1 MLSPVATFPSN
12 NMIKSYSPRAAKGW
26 TAPDTNMAADA
37 SFELW
42 QGKIGTPLAILL
54 RRAGYNLETQYA
66 HIRFFLD
73 YTVPA
78 LGPACSPSGSIPPW
92 QSFMTDDHTPVEL
105 SWEWGHTGEEPSI
118 RYALEPI
125 GFSAGS
131 RLDPL
136 NLQAS
141 RNLIKELQNTVPNL
155 DLYWYNH
162 YVERLLP
169 NRHASDSQ
177 QTAFLGKS
185 PTEISSSSF
194 IAYDLRRKGPLTVKA
209 YFLPSVRAMHSNMSS
224 LDLIVQ
230 AIRSLPEAQ
239 AGAFR
244 ALDLLTEFTRE
255 DPLGSALECD
265 ILGIDCVSEEHSR
278 LKIYL
283 RSRCT
288 SFDSV
293 RSIMTLGGRIQ
304 CPENEQAFCD
314 LFELWQA
321 LFFPGKQKVKSTGG
335 DLQPCAHRTAG
346 ILYYFDF
353 SKTKPHPV
361 PKVYLPV
368 RHYGKSDYLIATA
381 LRTYMKRRGKHQE
394 ARQYL
399 SALKEI
405 L

>member
-1 MLSPVATFPSN
+1 ML
-12 NMIKSYSPRAAKGW
+12 KSYSPRAAAW
-26 TAPDTNMAADA
+26 TAPEINMAADA
-37 SFELW
+37 SLNFW
-42 QGKIGTPLAILL
+42 QGKICTPLAILL
-54 RRAGYNLETQYA
+54 RKAGYSLETQYA
-66 HIRFFLD
+66 HMRFFLD
-73 YTVPA
+73 CTVPA
-78 LGPACSPSGSIPPW
+78 LGPACLPSGSILPW

-105 SWEWGHTGEEPSI
+105 SWEWGHTGEDPRI

-125 GFSAGS
+125 GFSAGGC
-131 RLDPL
+131 LDPL

-141 RNLIKELQNTVPNL
+141 RNLIKELQHTVPNL
-155 DLYWYNH
+155 NLRWYNH
-162 YVERLLP
+162 CAERLLP
-169 NRHASDSQ
+169 NNHAPDSQ
-177 QTAFLGKS
+177 HAALLGKF
-185 PTEISSSSF
+185 PAETSSSSF
-194 IAYDLRRKGPLTVKA
+194 IAYDLRRKGPMTVKA
-209 YFLPSVRAMHSNMSS
+209 YFLPSVRATHSKVSNF
-224 LDLIVQ
+224 DLIVQ
-230 AIRSLPEAQ
+230 AIRSLPEAR
-239 AGAFR
+239 AGAFQ
-244 ALDLLTEFTRE
+244 ALELLTEFTQK

-265 ILGIDCVSEEHSR
+265 ILGIDCVPEEYAR

-304 CPENEQAFCD
+304 SPENERAFRD

-321 LFFPGKQKVKSTGG
+321 LFFPGKQQVTSTGG

-346 ILYYFDF
+346 VLYYFDF
-353 SKTKPHPV
+353 SKTKPKPV

-381 LRTYMKRRGKHQE
+381 LCTYMKRRDKQQE

-399 SALKEI
+399 SALEEI